1 MTVRFSLYNDGSD
14 NLQEFTA
21 AQNTTNKSQAIY
33 QYSTDPS
40 VTLTVGSGSSIGTRS
55 DTRLQAGAGTTH
67 VSSFQTPAG
76 TSTVT
81 VNYTNIGQNV
91 ATITDPSDTNNVAYP
106 VYYDGTNVVSMSK
119 TDFQD
124 TFIKPSIQTMVQTTS
139 TGANQA
145 GTYTISTGTSLS
157 DHTNISGTAIF
168 LNTTANTGAYTAA
181 GLFETQDQP
190 TTVTSYYLHRRNG
203 SDNIGSCTV
212 PMFADTSGNLET
224 YTNAEWGTLL
234 KNEIKRVAASLGG
247 YQIRYLTDTT
257 STYYRGTG
265 MADTKFND
273 STLLQQEAGTDDYRT
288 QFVPSG
294 STTTIN
300 TYYLRPT
307 LS

>member
-1 MTVRFSLYNDGSD
+1 MTKD
-14 NLQEFTA
+14 
-21 AQNTTNKSQAIY
+21 
-33 QYSTDPS
+33 
-40 VTLTVGSGSSIGTRS
+40 
-55 DTRLQAGAGTTH
+55 
-67 VSSFQTPAG
+67 
-76 TSTVT
+76 
-81 VNYTNIGQNV
+81 
-91 ATITDPSDTNNVAYP
+91 
-106 VYYDGTNVVSMSK
+106 
-119 TDFQD
+119 DFRD
-124 TFIKPSIQTMVQTTS
+124 TFVKPAIQTMVQTTA
-139 TGANQA
+139 TGADQA

-212 PMFADTSGNLET
+212 PMFSDTSGNLET
-224 YTNAEWGTLL
+224 YTNAEWQALL

-265 MADTKFND
+265 MADTRFNGQ
-273 STLLQQEAGTDDYRT
+273 TQLNQEASTDDYRS

-294 STTTIN
+294 STTTIA

>member
-1 MTVRFSLYNDGSD
+1 MTVRSSLYNDGSD
-14 NLQEFTA
+14 NLQEFTTV
-21 AQNTTNKSQAIY
+21 QNTTNQSQAIY

-40 VTLTVGSGSSIGTRS
+40 VTLTVGSGSSIGTRT

-67 VSSFQTPAG
+67 VSAFQTPAS

-124 TFIKPSIQTMVQTTS
+124 TFIKPAITTMVQTTA
-139 TGANQA
+139 TGADQA

-168 LNTTANTGAYTAA
+168 LNTTANTGAYTAS

-212 PMFADTSGNLET
+212 PMFSDTSGNLEA
-224 YTNAEWGTLL
+224 YTNAEWQALL

-265 MADTKFND
+265 MADTRFNGQ
-273 STLLQQEAGTDDYRT
+273 TQLNQEASTDDYRS

-294 STTTIN
+294 STTTIA

>member
-1 MTVRFSLYNDGSD
+1 MTVRSSLYNDGSD
-14 NLQEFTA
+14 NLQEFTTV
-21 AQNTTNKSQAIY
+21 QNTTNQSQAIY
-33 QYSTDPS
+33 QYSTAPS
-40 VTLTVGSGSSIGTRS
+40 VTLTVGSGSSIGTRT

-67 VSSFQTPAG
+67 VSAFQTPAS

-124 TFIKPSIQTMVQTTS
+124 TFVKPAIQTMVQTTA
-139 TGANQA
+139 TGADQA

-203 SDNIGSCTV
+203 SDNISSCTV
-212 PMFADTSGNLET
+212 PMFSDTSGNLET
-224 YTNAEWGTLL
+224 YTNAEWQALL
-234 KNEIKRVAASLGG
+234 KNEIRRVAASLGG

-265 MADTKFND
+265 MADTRFNGQ
-273 STLLQQEAGTDDYRT
+273 TQLNQEASTDDYRS

-294 STTTIN
+294 STTTIA